1 MKQQRVGW
9 PEPTTL
15 ARLVR
20 EAKRDDREA
29 VDALLR
35 AVRPSL
41 ISFFSSRLAPDLAD
55 DLTQCALL
63 RIAGAVHRI
72 DPERADSYLSTV
84 ARNLLRTAYRRRVAE
99 RRRRVEVELA
109 DVPTGETPIDVQAE
123 YEDLLR
129 AVHRVAVEELP
140 GPLSEII
147 LSLLH
152 GETTT
157 EIAARQAVSPVTIR
171 TRLMRA
177 RAVLRRELNGH
188 IARPLPKAATG
199 DAEPSSLP

>member
-63 RIAGAVHRI
+63 RIAGAVQRI

-99 RRRRVEVELA
+99 RRRRVEAELA
-109 DVPTGETPIDVQAE
+109 DLPTGEMPSDVQAE
-123 YEDLLR
+123 YKDLVR
-129 AVHRVAVEELP
+129 AVHRVAMEELP
-140 GPLSEII
+140 RPLCEII

-157 EIAARQAVSPVTIR
+157 EIAARQSVSPVTIR

-177 RAVLRRELNGH
+177 RAVLRRELAHYVDHGPMNTRG
-188 IARPLPKAATG
+188 L
-199 DAEPSSLP
+199 DAERSFPS